1 MKVVCSITAFD
12 SFVFGNCAA
21 ALADPGNKAAQE
33 KVEQA
38 LHAIRTASGNLV
50 ACSMIT
56 PPDDVILHL
65 FLCSPWLPL
74 PYIT

>member
-1 MKVVCSITAFD
+1 MRLVCSITAFD
-12 SFVFGNCAA
+12 SFVFCNCAA

-56 PPDDVILHL
+56 PPDDVIPTPL
-65 FLCSPWLPL
+65 FCSPWLPL